1 MNTQFDSR
9 MAQQHATARPSTSG
23 VGATSSGLIRSTLGA
38 MAAAGA
44 ILVFA
49 WLPAEYGI
57 DPTGV
62 GGLLGLTEMG
72 EIKSQ
77 LAAEDAADAAAAPAG
92 VPAIAPAADP
102 QILTRLT
109 AIEGQLA
116 AIAAATGASSQEPPP
131 ASSTSAPAQ
140 PAAAIWRDEVSYDL
154 PPGEGV
160 EIKLVMQAG
169 ETASFAWSAGGGVVN
184 YDTHGDDGGA
194 NNISY
199 EKGRAVAEQEGTLTA
214 AFTGNHGWFWRN
226 RSDAPLTLTLRTGGT
241 YDRMKAP

>member
-1 MNTQFDSR
+1 MNTQFEIR
-9 MAQQHATARPSTSG
+9 NAPQHPNARASISG
-23 VGATSSGLIRSTLGA
+23 VSVTSSGLIRSTLGA

-44 ILVFA
+44 ILILA

-62 GGLLGLTEMG
+62 GRLLGLTEMG
-72 EIKSQ
+72 EIKAQ
-77 LAAEDAADAAAAPAG
+77 LAAEDATDAVAAAAITPAS
-92 VPAIAPAADP
+92 DP

-116 AIAAATGASSQEPPP
+116 GIAAAMGVSAEPAP
-131 ASSTSAPAQ
+131 AEAVSAATAAQ
-140 PAAAIWRDEVSYDL
+140 PAAPVWRDEVSYDL

-169 ETASFAWSAGGGVVN
+169 ETASFAWSVDGGVVN

-199 EKGRAVAEQEGTLTA
+199 EKGRAVAEQAGTLTA

-226 RSDAPLTLTLRTGGT
+226 RSDAPLTLTLRTGGS
-241 YDRMKAP
+241 YAEMKAP